1 MRGPVGMMPEYLV
14 TGATGFVGRRL
25 VERLIAMGAG
35 VRLLVRRPENLPPQ
49 LSAECEVIVGDLDN
63 PASLDAAVAGV
74 GVVFHCAAN
83 VRTWDEWPAYEAT
96 NIRGVE
102 DLVCAVVR
110 CNPGLQR
117 FVHLSSVDVYGF
129 PVAPVDE
136 TAILDKVD
144 FAYGESKRQGEL
156 CLRRIAQQH
165 EIPYT
170 ILRPTNI
177 IGPRSPF
184 IERIGNE
191 LMSGLMLT
199 IDGGNVHAGL
209 LHVDNLIDYMHWAAF
224 SELSANETFNVRD
237 RCDVSWGRFIDDLR
251 ALIGGRGR
259 VIDLPFF
266 AANVAAHA
274 LAMPYRALPLTG
286 EPMLHPLIV
295 RIFGR
300 TCGHSADKLWS
311 VSNITGKVT
320 YEQAMAESAAWFLG
334 GKVRAVSN

>member
-1 MRGPVGMMPEYLV
+1 MPEYLV

-35 VRLLVRRPENLPPQ
+35 VRVLVRQPEKLPPL
-49 LSAECEVIVGDLDN
+49 LSSACEVMVGDLGN
-63 PASLDAAVAGV
+63 PASLEVAVAGV

-83 VRTWDEWPAYEAT
+83 VRTWDKWSAYETA

-102 DLVCAVVR
+102 NLVHAVVR
-110 CNPGLQR
+110 CNPDLHR

-136 TAILDKVD
+136 TAISDEVG
-144 FAYGESKRQGEL
+144 FPYGESKRQGEL

-165 EIPYT
+165 GIPYT

-199 IDGGNVHAGL
+199 IDGGGVHAGL

-224 SELSANETFNVRD
+224 SELSANETFNVSD
-237 RCDVSWGRFIDDLR
+237 RFDVSWCSFIDDLK

-266 AANVAAHA
+266 AANAAAYA
-274 LAMPYRALPLTG
+274 LAMPYRALRLTG

-311 VSNITGKVT
+311 ISNMEARVS
-320 YEQAMAESAAWFLG
+320 YEQAMAESAAWFLD
-334 GKVRAVSN
+334 GKMRRV

>member
-1 MRGPVGMMPEYLV
+1 MRAEYLV

-25 VERLIAMGAG
+25 AERLVAMGAG
-35 VRLLVRRPENLPPQ
+35 VRLLVRRPEKLPPQ
-49 LSAECEVIVGDLDN
+49 LSAACEVIVGDLGD

-83 VRTWDEWPAYEAT
+83 VRTWDRWSAYEAA
-96 NIRGVE
+96 NIHGVE
-102 DLVCAVVR
+102 NLIGAVVR
-110 CNPGLQR
+110 CNPGLHR
-117 FVHLSSVDVYGF
+117 FIHLSSVDVYGF
-129 PVAPVDE
+129 PVAPADE
-136 TAILDKVD
+136 TAVLDKVD
-144 FAYGESKRQGEL
+144 FPYGESKRQGEL

-165 EIPYT
+165 GIPYT

-177 IGPRSPF
+177 VGPRSPF
-184 IERIGNE
+184 VERIGNE

-199 IDGGNVHAGL
+199 VDGGNVHAGL

-237 RCDVSWGRFIDDLR
+237 RCDASWGSFIGDLQ

-266 AANVAAHA
+266 AANAAANA

-300 TCGHSADKLWS
+300 TCGHSAEKLWS
-311 VSNITGKVT
+311 ISNMEERVS
-320 YEQAMAESAAWFLG
+320 YENAMAESAAWFLD
-334 GKVRAVSN
+334 GKTRGQ

>member
-1 MRGPVGMMPEYLV
+1 MPEYLV

-25 VERLIAMGAG
+25 VERLMAMGAS
-35 VRLLVRRPENLPPQ
+35 VRLLVRRPEELPSH
-49 LSAECEVIVGDLDN
+49 LSSACDVIVGDLGN
-63 PASLDAAVAGV
+63 PDSLDAAVAGV
-74 GVVFHCAAN
+74 GVIFHCAAN
-83 VRTWDEWPAYEAT
+83 VCTWDKWSAYEAS

-102 DLVCAVVR
+102 NLVRAVVR
-110 CNPGLQR
+110 CNPSLHR
-117 FVHLSSVDVYGF
+117 LVHLSSVDVYGF
-129 PVAPVDE
+129 PVAPADE
-136 TAILDKVD
+136 SAILDKVH
-144 FAYGESKRQGEL
+144 FSYGESKRQGEL

-165 EIPYT
+165 GIPYT

-184 IERIGNE
+184 VERIGNE

-237 RCDVSWGRFIDDLR
+237 RGDVSWGSFIHDLR

-259 VIDLPFF
+259 VIDLPFIT
-266 AANVAAHA
+266 ANMAAHA
-274 LAMPYRALPLTG
+274 LAMPYRALQLTG

-300 TCGHSADKLWS
+300 TCGHSASKLWS
-311 VSNITGKVT
+311 LSNLETRVS
-320 YEQAMAESAAWFLG
+320 YEKAIAESAAWFLEGKEG
-334 GKVRAVSN
+334 GQ

>member
-1 MRGPVGMMPEYLV
+1 MKPEYLV

-25 VERLIAMGAG
+25 VERLIGMGAG
-35 VRLLVRRPENLPPQ
+35 VRLLVRRPEKLLPQ
-49 LSAECEVIVGDLDN
+49 LSAACEVIIGDLGN

-83 VRTWDEWPAYEAT
+83 VRTWGDWSAYEAA

-102 DLVCAVVR
+102 NLVRAVVR
-110 CNPGLQR
+110 CNLGLQR

-136 TAILDKVD
+136 TAILGKVD
-144 FAYGESKRQGEL
+144 FPYGESKRQGEL
-156 CLRRIAQQH
+156 CLRMIAQQH
-165 EIPYT
+165 GIPYT

-184 IERIGNE
+184 IERVGNE

-199 IDGGNVHAGL
+199 IDGGNIHAGL
-209 LHVDNLIDYMHWAAF
+209 LHVDNLIDYMQWAAF
-224 SELSANETFNVRD
+224 SELSVNEVFNVRD
-237 RCDVSWGRFIDDLR
+237 RCDVPWGRFIDDLR

-259 VIDLPFF
+259 VIDLPFWV
-266 AANVAAHA
+266 ADVAAHA
-274 LAMPYRALPLTG
+274 LAMPYRVLPLTG
-286 EPMLHPLIV
+286 EPLLHPLIV

-300 TCGHSADKLWS
+300 TCGHSAEKLWS
-311 VSNITGKVT
+311 ISNMEAKVS
-320 YEQAMAESAAWFLG
+320 YENAMEESAAWFLN
-334 GKVRAVSN
+334 GKTRGTGSDHL

>member
-1 MRGPVGMMPEYLV
+1 MMAEYLV

-25 VERLIAMGAG
+25 ADRLIEMGAG
-35 VRLLVRRPENLPPQ
+35 VRLLVRQPEKLPPQ
-49 LSAECEVIVGDLDN
+49 LSAVCDVIVGDLGD

-74 GVVFHCAAN
+74 KVVFHCAAN
-83 VRTWDEWPAYEAT
+83 VRTWDEWSAYEAA
-96 NIRGVE
+96 NIHGVE
-102 DLVCAVVR
+102 NLLHAVVR
-110 CNPGLQR
+110 CNPGLRR

-136 TAILDKVD
+136 TTTLKKVG
-144 FAYGESKRQGEL
+144 FPYGESKRQGEM

-165 EIPYT
+165 GIPYT

-184 IERIGNE
+184 VERIGNE

-199 IDGGNVHAGL
+199 VDGGSVHAGL

-224 SELSANETFNVRD
+224 SELSVNETFNVRD
-237 RCDVSWGRFIDDLR
+237 RCDVSWSRFIHDLR
-251 ALIGGRGR
+251 ALIEGRGR
-259 VIDLPFF
+259 VIDLPYF

-274 LAMPYRALPLTG
+274 LAMPYRMLPLTS
-286 EPMLHPLIV
+286 EPLLHPLIV

-300 TCGHSADKLWS
+300 TCGHSAEKLWS
-311 VSNITGKVT
+311 VSSIAGQVS
-320 YEQAMAESAAWFLG
+320 YEQAMAESVAWFLDD
-334 GKVRAVSN
+334 KVRGH

>member
-1 MRGPVGMMPEYLV
+1 MMPEYLV

-25 VERLIAMGAG
+25 VERLIEMGAG
-35 VRLLVRRPENLPPQ
+35 VRVLVRRPEKLPPE
-49 LSAECEVIVGDLDN
+49 LSAACEVIVGDLGN

-83 VRTWDEWPAYEAT
+83 VRTWDDWSAYEAA

-102 DLVCAVVR
+102 NLVRAVVR

-144 FAYGESKRQGEL
+144 FPYGESKRQGEL
-156 CLRRIAQQH
+156 RLRQIAEAH
-165 EIPYT
+165 GILYT

-199 IDGGNVHAGL
+199 VDGGGTNAGL
-209 LHVDNLIDYMHWAAF
+209 LHVDNLIDYMRWAAF
-224 SELSANETFNVRD
+224 SDLAVNETFNVRD
-237 RCDVSWGRFIDDLR
+237 RCDVTWSKFIVNFKR
-251 ALIGGRGR
+251 LIGGHGR
-259 VIDLPFF
+259 VIDLPFSVVDG
-266 AANVAAHA
+266 AARLLV
-274 LAMPYRALPLTG
+274 MPYKLFRLSS
-286 EPMLHPLIV
+286 EPILHPLIV

-300 TCGHSADKLWS
+300 TCGHSAHTIWAAS
-311 VSNITGKVT
+311 RMTETVS
-320 YEQAMAESAAWFLG
+320 YEGALAESAAWFLG
-334 GKVRAVSN
+334 SKMS

>member
-1 MRGPVGMMPEYLV
+1 MKPEFLV

-25 VERLIAMGAG
+25 VERLVAMGAD
-35 VRLLVRRPENLPPQ
+35 VRVLVRQPEKLPTH
-49 LSAECEVIVGDLDN
+49 LSSACEVIVGDLDK
-63 PASLDAAVAGV
+63 PASLEAAVAGV
-74 GVVFHCAAN
+74 DVIFHCAAN
-83 VRTWDEWPAYEAT
+83 VRTWDKWPAYEAA

-102 DLVCAVVR
+102 SLARAVVR

-117 FVHLSSVDVYGF
+117 FIHLSSVDVYGF
-129 PVAPVDE
+129 PVEPADE

-144 FAYGESKRQGEL
+144 YPYGESKRQGEL
-156 CLRRIAQQH
+156 RLRQIAEVH
-165 EIPYT
+165 GIPYT

-199 IDGGNVHAGL
+199 IDGGGVHAGL

-224 SELSANETFNVRD
+224 SELSVNEIFNVRD
-237 RCDVSWGRFIDDLR
+237 RCEVSWGRFIDDLR
-251 ALIGGRGR
+251 VLIGGRGW
-259 VIDLPFF
+259 VIDLPFIV
-266 AANVAAHA
+266 ADTAAHA
-274 LAMPYRALPLTG
+274 LAMPYRALRLTG

-311 VSNITGKVT
+311 ISNMEARVS
-320 YEQAMAESAAWFLG
+320 YEQGMAESAAWFLD
-334 GKVRAVSN
+334 GKVRGP

>member
-1 MRGPVGMMPEYLV
+1 
-14 TGATGFVGRRL
+14 
-25 VERLIAMGAG
+25 
-35 VRLLVRRPENLPPQ
+35 
-49 LSAECEVIVGDLDN
+49 
-63 PASLDAAVAGV
+63 
-74 GVVFHCAAN
+74 
-83 VRTWDEWPAYEAT
+83 
-96 NIRGVE
+96 
-102 DLVCAVVR
+102 
-110 CNPGLQR
+110 
-117 FVHLSSVDVYGF
+117 
-129 PVAPVDE
+129 
-136 TAILDKVD
+136 
-144 FAYGESKRQGEL
+144 
-156 CLRRIAQQH
+156 
-165 EIPYT
+165 
-170 ILRPTNI
+170 
-177 IGPRSPF
+177 
-184 IERIGNE
+184 
-191 LMSGLMLT
+191 ML
-199 IDGGNVHAGL
+199 
-209 LHVDNLIDYMHWAAF
+209 F
-224 SELSANETFNVRD
+224 RSANETFNVRD

>member
-1 MRGPVGMMPEYLV
+1 MMPEYLV

-25 VERLIAMGAG
+25 VERLIAMGAC
-35 VRLLVRRPENLPPQ
+35 VRVLVRQPKKLSPQ
-49 LSAECEVIVGDLDN
+49 ISSACEVMVGDLGN
-63 PASLDAAVAGV
+63 PVGLEAAVAGV
-74 GVVFHCAAN
+74 EVVFHCAAN
-83 VRTWDEWPAYEAT
+83 VRTWDEWSAYETA
-96 NIRGVE
+96 NIHGVE
-102 DLVCAVVR
+102 NLVRAVVR
-110 CNPGLQR
+110 CNPDLHR

-136 TAILDKVD
+136 TAIPDDVG
-144 FAYGESKRQGEL
+144 FPYGESKRQGEL

-165 EIPYT
+165 GIPYT

-177 IGPRSPF
+177 IGPHSPF

-199 IDGGNVHAGL
+199 IDGGGVHAGL

-237 RCDVSWGRFIDDLR
+237 RFDVSWGSFIDDLK
-251 ALIGGRGR
+251 ALIGGRGH
-259 VIDLPFF
+259 VIDLSFIVAN
-266 AANVAAHA
+266 AAAYA
-274 LAMPYRALPLTG
+274 LTAPYRALRLAS

-311 VSNITGKVT
+311 TSNMETSIS
-320 YEQAMAESAAWFLG
+320 YEQAIAESAAWFLDRKG
-334 GKVRAVSN
+334 RAG

>member
-1 MRGPVGMMPEYLV
+1 MMAEYLV

-25 VERLIAMGAG
+25 AERLVAMGAG
-35 VRLLVRRPENLPPQ
+35 VRLLVRRPEKLPPQ
-49 LSAECEVIVGDLDN
+49 LSAACEVIVGDLGD

-83 VRTWDEWPAYEAT
+83 VRTWDRWSAYEAA
-96 NIRGVE
+96 NIHGVE
-102 DLVCAVVR
+102 NLIGAVVR
-110 CNPGLQR
+110 CNPDLQR

-129 PVAPVDE
+129 PEAPVDE
-136 TAILDKVD
+136 TATLAKVD
-144 FAYGESKRQGEL
+144 FPYGESKRQGEL

-165 EIPYT
+165 GIPYT

-177 IGPRSPF
+177 VGPRSPF
-184 IERIGNE
+184 VERIGNE

-237 RCDVSWGRFIDDLR
+237 RGDVSWGSFIHDLR

-259 VIDLPFF
+259 VIDLPFIT
-266 AANVAAHA
+266 ANMAAHA
-274 LAMPYRALPLTG
+274 LAMPYRALQLTG

-300 TCGHSADKLWS
+300 TCGHSASKLWS
-311 VSNITGKVT
+311 LSNLETRVS
-320 YEQAMAESAAWFLG
+320 YEKAIAESAAWFLEGKEG
-334 GKVRAVSN
+334 GQ